1 MSNNFLVFFSRVT
14 EYLTIMTSLKDYGT
28 ETLSVYMRN
37 NRVAF
42 EKQFQWNKVA
52 YNFLQKTL
60 IGLK

>member
-42 EKQFQWNKVA
+42 EKQFQ
-52 YNFLQKTL
+52 
-60 IGLK
+60 